1 MENELMIY
9 PKKDIKNIFNQIIYH
24 KDKGYE
30 AYKLKDDIWLI
41 KCELIGC
48 EYPMED
54 WKFIEDNFNF
64 NKNCG

>member
-1 MENELMIY
+1 MIY
-9 PKKDIKNIFNQIIYH
+9 PKEDIKNIFNQTIYH
-24 KDKGYE
+24 KDKAYE
-30 AYKLKDDIWLI
+30 AYKLKSDIWLI

-64 NKNCG
+64 TKN